1 MSAHAKNSPAH
12 VAIIMDGN
20 GRWAKRRGLP
30 RLAGHKAGADAVKRT
45 VEAARELKISHLTL
59 YAFSIENWRR
69 PTDEIEGLMRL
80 LKEAVANELDELRKQ
95 GIKLN
100 LIGRWRELA
109 PDIVD
114 ALENALEVTAG
125 NNAGTLTL
133 ALNYSGRTEITDAV
147 RKIAGEAVTGK
158 IKPSDISED
167 DVAGA
172 LYTAGLPP
180 VDLLIRT
187 SGEMR
192 ISNFLLW
199 QVAYTEIWVTPVF
212 WPDFG
217 EKELL
222 MAVEEFK
229 KRRRRYG
236 GLDKEV

>member
-1 MSAHAKNSPAH
+1 MSAHVKNGPSH

-30 RLAGHKAGADAVKRT
+30 RLAGHKAGADAIKRT

-80 LKEAVANELDELRKQ
+80 LKEAVANELNELRKQ

-109 PDIVD
+109 PDIVN

-133 ALNYSGRTEITDAV
+133 ALNYSGRAEITDAV

-158 IKPSDISED
+158 IKPSEISED

-236 GLDKEV
+236 GLDEEV

>member
-1 MSAHAKNSPAH
+1 MRAHAKNGPAH

-20 GRWAKRRGLP
+20 GRWAKRHGLP
-30 RLAGHKAGADAVKRT
+30 RLAGHKAGADAIKRT
-45 VEAARELKISHLTL
+45 VEAARELNISHLTL

-69 PTDEIEGLMRL
+69 PADEIEGLMRL
-80 LKEAVANELDELRKQ
+80 LREAVANELDELSKQ
-95 GIKLN
+95 GIELN

-109 PDIVD
+109 PDIVKE
-114 ALENALEVTAG
+114 LENALEVTAG

-133 ALNYSGRTEITDAV
+133 ALNYGGRAEITDAV
-147 RKIAGEAVTGK
+147 RKIAGEVVNGK

-167 DVAGA
+167 DVAAA

-199 QVAYTEIWVTPVF
+199 QVAYTEIWVTPVL

-217 EKELL
+217 EKELF

-236 GLDKEV
+236 GLDEEA